1 MPYKIANLEIVNSN
15 IGVSA
20 LASIAEPFTDTTVA
34 VPTAS
39 AARGVVC
46 GKGAEGSILQL
57 GVAAMAVRVTT
68 AGVAYN
74 HLGARLTLPTAA
86 SIPITAAHATHAR
99 WDIVVMTAAGTYAVR
114 AGTPAG
120 SPADPTLIA
129 GDVPLA
135 RVVVDANATTIVTA
149 KITDLRCRTYVAG
162 TNISQSLKTYSAA
175 GRNGA
180 GSITV
185 TGTKVGDLVVGA
197 LGFVTATGA
206 ITALSN
212 ASFESVVTVADAIQQ
227 SSGSNL
233 TANTYV
239 FFVQPQS

>member
-1 MPYKIANLEIVNSN
+1 MKITNLELINSN

-20 LASIAEPFTDTTVA
+20 LASIAEPFTDTSVT
-34 VPTAS
+34 VPTATV
-39 AARGVVC
+39 ARGVVC

-57 GVAAMAVRVTT
+57 ASPGMAVRVTT

-74 HLGARLTLPTAA
+74 HLGARLVLPTAA
-86 SIPITAAHATHAR
+86 SITITTADASNAR
-99 WDIVVMTAAGTYAVR
+99 WDIVVMASDGTYAVR

-120 SPADPTLIA
+120 SPADPTLTA

-135 RVVVDANATTIVTA
+135 RVVVAANAASITTGN
-149 KITDLRCRTYVAG
+149 ITDLRCRTY
-162 TNISQSLKTYSAA
+162 ISATKLSQCLKTYSAA

-180 GSITV
+180 GAITV

-197 LGFVTATGA
+197 LGYVTGTGA

-212 ASFESVVTVADAIQQ
+212 SSFESVVTVADQIQQ

-239 FFVQPQS
+239 FLVQPQS